1 MRIVLSLL
9 LLTSVSACGVVY
21 NQTAVQRVAEERTS
35 QANPV
40 PVQVVPLNPDV
51 IRQAN
56 ATPYGVRQLPDWFF
70 EVPTARTAGIGA
82 VPRPTALKTG
92 PSFALPTKLPKDLTP
107 QPYRVGVT
115 DVIIIRTTPS
125 APDEPGPFNG
135 GFQGFEIGPDGL
147 TDLPQLGPQRL
158 LGLTTEEIE
167 QTLNDQIAARGQKQ
181 KVDVRVS
188 EYKSSR
194 VAISGAVRNPL
205 LASLNQKPL
214 YLDEALQIAGGTT
227 TRDPENTVIRIYRGD
242 ETYQIMESRLYGSD
256 LPKVPMQNDDRIY
269 VEHLRQVDEERVR
282 YDQESRRID
291 QQNRLADI
299 DLNRRRSALGDA
311 RNNYLTGV
319 NLGGIY
325 RDYVYIAGAVSVQG
339 RFTLPFEQGAVVAD
353 ALYFEARGLERRDG
367 DPKHIYVIRGNDAGD
382 EVVAF
387 WLDTRNAANLMLATR
402 LELRPKDVIFGSN
415 QPITDWNRAIEQIL
429 PSFFLINSASDSGIK
444 IRDLSN
450 N

>member
-1 MRIVLSLL
+1 M
-9 LLTSVSACGVVY
+9 Y
-21 NQTAVQRVAEERTS
+21 NETEVKRVADDQIS

-40 PVQVVPLNPDV
+40 PVTVVPLNPDV
-51 IRQAN
+51 IRTAN
-56 ATPYGVRQLPDWFF
+56 ATPYGVRQLPEWFF
-70 EVPTARTAGIGA
+70 DVPTARTQGVGA
-82 VPRPTALKTG
+82 VPRPTAQKSG
-92 PSFALPTKLPKDLTP
+92 PSFALPTRLPNDLTP
-107 QPYRVGVT
+107 QPYRVGIT

-135 GFQGFEIGPDGL
+135 GFQGFEIGADGL
-147 TDLPQLGPQRL
+147 TDLPQLGSQRL

-167 QTLNDQIAARGQKQ
+167 QTLNDQIAARGQNQ

-194 VAISGAVRNPL
+194 VSISGAVRNPL

-214 YLDEALQIAGGTT
+214 FLDEALQIAGGTT
-227 TRDPENTVIRIYRGD
+227 TRDPENTVIRIYRGN
-242 ETYQIMESRLYGSD
+242 ESYQIMENRLYGDD
-256 LPKVPMQNDDRIY
+256 LPKIPMQNDDRIY

-282 YDQESRRID
+282 FEQEARRID
-291 QQNRLADI
+291 QQQRLADI
-299 DLNRRRSALGDA
+299 DLNRRRSALADA

-319 NLGGIY
+319 NLGGVY

-339 RFTLPFEQGAVVAD
+339 RFTLPFDQGAVVAD

-367 DPKHIYVIRGNDAGD
+367 DPKHIYVIRGSDAGD
-382 EVVAF
+382 NVVAY

-429 PSFFLINSASDSGIK
+429 PTFSLVNLGADVRLKSADTRLRL
-444 IRDLSN
+444 RDLSN

>member
-1 MRIVLSLL
+1 MRITLGFALMAFL
-9 LLTSVSACGVVY
+9 SACGVVY
-21 NQTAVQRVAEERTS
+21 NQSAVQRVAEGQIS

-40 PVQVVPLNPDV
+40 PVTVIPLNPDV
-51 IRQAN
+51 IRVAN
-56 ATPYGVRQLPDWFF
+56 ATPYGVRQLPGWFF
-70 EVPTARTAGIGA
+70 DVPTARTEGIGA
-82 VPRPTALKTG
+82 VPRPTAAKSA
-92 PSFALPTKLPKDLTP
+92 PAFAVPTKLPRDLTP

-115 DVIIIRTTPS
+115 DVIIIRSTPS

-147 TDLPQLGPQRL
+147 TDLPQLGSQSL
-158 LGLTTEEIE
+158 LGLSTEEIE
-167 QTLNDQIAARGQKQ
+167 KTLNDQIAARGQKQ
-181 KVDVRVS
+181 VVEVRVS
-188 EYKSSR
+188 EFKSSR

-227 TRDPENTVIRIYRGD
+227 TNDPENTVVRIYRGD
-242 ETYQIMESRLYGSD
+242 DSYQIMENRLYGDS
-256 LPKVPMQNDDRIY
+256 LPRVPMQNGDRIY
-269 VEHLRQVDEERVR
+269 VEHLRRVDEERVR
-282 YDQESRRID
+282 FDQEQRRID
-291 QQNRLADI
+291 QQQRLADN
-299 DLNRRRSALGDA
+299 DLNRRRTALGDA

-319 NLGGIY
+319 NLGGVY
-325 RDYVYIAGAVSVQG
+325 RDHVYIAGAVSVQG
-339 RFTLPFEQGAVVAD
+339 RFTLPFDQGAVVAD

-382 EVVAF
+382 KVVAY

-429 PSFFLINSASDSGIK
+429 PSFYLINSVADSSVK
-444 IRDLSN
+444 VRDLGN